1 VGSAGPHPALSLRIP
16 GELRRIAPF
25 YAYRAGAAIAQAL
38 PTPIAIGFAQTSAVV
53 WGRIATGRR
62 TMISRHLVRISG
74 GTLSGRALEAAV
86 DRAFASYGR
95 YWLES
100 FRLPNEDGASLE
112 AGMTYEGIG
121 NLETALAQ
129 GRGVIMAMP
138 HLGAWDWGG
147 AWLSSSGFPVTV
159 VAEALEPVE
168 LYDWFAAWRQQMGM
182 EVVALGPDAGAGVIA
197 ALRAGRVAGLLC
209 DRDLT
214 GDGIDVEF
222 FGERTKL
229 PAGPAM
235 LAVRAGAPILPC
247 CVLFE
252 GDHRRGIVRAPLDT
266 GRRGSLRE
274 DIQRIT
280 QDLADALAEL
290 IRLDP
295 EQWHV
300 FQPNWP
306 SDTAGG

>member
-1 VGSAGPHPALSLRIP
+1 MGPTGPHPTLNRPTLA
-16 GELRRIAPF
+16 EVRRLTPL
-25 YAYRAGAAIAQAL
+25 YAYLAGAAIAQAL
-38 PTPIAIGFAQTSAVV
+38 PTAIATGFAERSAVI
-53 WGRIATGRR
+53 WGRIATQRR
-62 TMISRHLVRISG
+62 EMIGRHLGRISG
-74 GTLSGRALEAAV
+74 GSITGSQLDAAV

-100 FRLPNEDGASLE
+100 FRLSRQDGASLE
-112 AGMTYEGIG
+112 AGMAYEGIG
-121 NLETALAQ
+121 NLEAALAK
-129 GRGVIMAMP
+129 GRGAIMAMP

-147 AWLSSSGFPVTV
+147 AWLASSGFPVTV

-168 LYDWFAAWRQQMGM
+168 LYDWFAAWRQKMGM
-182 EVVALGPDAGAGVIA
+182 EVVALGPDAGAGVMA
-197 ALRAGRVAGLLC
+197 ALRRGRVAGLLC

-214 GDGIDVEF
+214 GDGIEVTF
-222 FGERTKL
+222 FGERTTL

-235 LAVRAGAPILPC
+235 LAVRTGAPILPC

-266 GRRGSLRE
+266 SRRGSLRD

-280 QDLADALAEL
+280 QDMADALAEL

-295 EQWHV
+295 VQWHV

-306 SDTAGG
+306 SDLK